1 MSILHMLKDEL
12 NKQNIDLTITEK
24 TLDISSTDVMRLN
37 NEIGLKVDDNRMM
50 LEASPGK
57 AARYACSK

>member
-1 MSILHMLKDEL
+1 MSILHLLQVDLRKQGKDIAINE
-12 NKQNIDLTITEK
+12 E
-24 TLDISSTDVMRLN
+24 TLDISATDVMRLN
-37 NEIGLKVDDNRMM
+37 NEIEMQVDDNRVM